1 MNRWIPIVLFLVSL
15 AQLAPANLCLCSI
28 LPCISNASSSVSN
41 ASSSVSNASSSISNA
56 SSSVSKA
63 SSHQGEL
70 FCAEEE
76 SCPCH
81 EDKDVPPCRSNKNQS
96 SHSCPFDQ
104 TIVVS
109 DYAGTKKIVS
119 CETANELQFHEFNPI
134 HQILSVQKESNLISN
149 HSLPPVPLYLRLKSI
164 LI

>member
-28 LPCISNASSSVSN
+28 LPCFNI
-41 ASSSVSNASSSISNA
+41 
-56 SSSVSKA
+56 A

-104 TIVVS
+104 TTVVS
-109 DYAGTKKIVS
+109 DYAGPKKLVNY
-119 CETANELQFHEFNPI
+119 ETGNELEFHEFNPI
-134 HQILSVQKESNLISN
+134 PQILVAQKESYLLSN
-149 HSLPPVPLYLRLKSI
+149 HSLPPVPLYLRLQSI

>member
-28 LPCISNASSSVSN
+28 LPCISNASSDVSN
-41 ASSSVSNASSSISNA
+41 
-56 SSSVSKA
+56 A

-81 EDKDVPPCRSNKNQS
+81 EGKDVPPCRSEKNQS

-104 TIVVS
+104 TTVVS
-109 DYAGTKKIVS
+109 DYAGPKKLVD
-119 CETANELQFHEFNPI
+119 CETGNDLEFHQFNPSP
-134 HQILSVQKESNLISN
+134 QILSAQKESDLISN
-149 HSLPPVPLYLRLKSI
+149 HSLPPVPLYLRLQSI

>member
-28 LPCISNASSSVSN
+28 LPCISNASSDVSN
-41 ASSSVSNASSSISNA
+41 
-56 SSSVSKA
+56 A

-104 TIVVS
+104 TTVVS
-109 DYAGTKKIVS
+109 DYAGPKKLID
-119 CETANELQFHEFNPI
+119 CETGNDLEFHEFIPI
-134 HQILSVQKESNLISN
+134 PQILSAQKESYLLSS
-149 HSLPPVPLYLRLKSI
+149 HSLPPVPLYLRLQSI

>member
-1 MNRWIPIVLFLVSL
+1 MSRWIPIVLFLVSL

-28 LPCISNASSSVSN
+28 LPCISNASS
-41 ASSSVSNASSSISNA
+41 
-56 SSSVSKA
+56 
-63 SSHQGEL
+63 HQGEL

-81 EDKDVPPCRSNKNQS
+81 EGKDVLPCRSEKNQS

-104 TIVVS
+104 TSAVS
-109 DYAGTKKIVS
+109 DYAGPKKLVN
-119 CETANELQFHEFNPI
+119 CETCNELEFPEFNPI
-134 HQILSVQKESNLISN
+134 TQILVVQKESYLISN
-149 HSLPPVPLYLRLKSI
+149 HRLPPVPLYLRFQSI

>member
-1 MNRWIPIVLFLVSL
+1 MILEMVLNRWIPIVLFLVSL

-41 ASSSVSNASSSISNA
+41 ASS
-56 SSSVSKA
+56 
-63 SSHQGEL
+63 HEGEL

-81 EDKDVPPCRSNKNQS
+81 EEKDVPPCRSEKNQS

-104 TIVVS
+104 TTVVS
-109 DYAGTKKIVS
+109 DYAGPKKLVN

-134 HQILSVQKESNLISN
+134 PQIILAQKQSDLIWN
-149 HSLPPVPLYLRLKSI
+149 HNQPPVPLYPRLKSI

>member
-1 MNRWIPIVLFLVSL
+1 MVLNRWIPIVLFLVSL

-28 LPCISNASSSVSN
+28 LPCIKSASSDVSN
-41 ASSSVSNASSSISNA
+41 
-56 SSSVSKA
+56 A

-81 EDKDVPPCRSNKNQS
+81 EEKDVPPCRSEKNQS

-104 TIVVS
+104 TTVVS
-109 DYAGTKKIVS
+109 DYAGPKKLVNF
-119 CETANELQFHEFNPI
+119 ETGNDLQFHEFNPI
-134 HQILSVQKESNLISN
+134 PQVVSTPKESDLISN
-149 HSLPPVPLYLRLKSI
+149 HSLPPVPLYLRLQSI

>member
-1 MNRWIPIVLFLVSL
+1 LNRWIAIVLFLVSL

-41 ASSSVSNASSSISNA
+41 ASS
-56 SSSVSKA
+56 
-63 SSHQGEL
+63 HEGEL

-81 EDKDVPPCRSNKNQS
+81 EGKDVPPCRSEKNQS

-104 TIVVS
+104 TTVVS
-109 DYAGTKKIVS
+109 DYAGPKKLVN
-119 CETANELQFHEFNPI
+119 CETFNEIQFHEFNPI
-134 HQILSVQKESNLISN
+134 PRIIVAQKEFDLISN
-149 HSLPPVPLYLRLKSI
+149 HSLPPVPLYLRLQSI

>member
-1 MNRWIPIVLFLVSL
+1 MVLNRWIPIVLFLVSL

-28 LPCISNASSSVSN
+28 LPCISND
-41 ASSSVSNASSSISNA
+41 
-56 SSSVSKA
+56 
-63 SSHQGEL
+63 SSHQGDL

-81 EDKDVPPCRSNKNQS
+81 EGKDVPPGRSEKNQS

-104 TIVVS
+104 TSVVS
-109 DYAGTKKIVS
+109 DYAGPKKLVN
-119 CETANELQFHEFNPI
+119 CETVNELKFHEFNPI
-134 HQILSVQKESNLISN
+134 PQIIVAPKESDLISN
-149 HSLPPVPLYLRLKSI
+149 HSLPPVPLYLRLQSV

>member
-28 LPCISNASSSVSN
+28 LPCISTASSSVSN
-41 ASSSVSNASSSISNA
+41 ASSSVSNASS
-56 SSSVSKA
+56 
-63 SSHQGEL
+63 HEGEL

-81 EDKDVPPCRSNKNQS
+81 EEKDVPPCRSEKNQS

-104 TIVVS
+104 TTVVS
-109 DYAGTKKIVS
+109 DYAGPKKLVN
-119 CETANELQFHEFNPI
+119 CETANELQFHEFNPNP
-134 HQILSVQKESNLISN
+134 QIILAQKESDLIWN
-149 HSLPPVPLYLRLKSI
+149 HSQPPVPLYLRLKSI

>member
-1 MNRWIPIVLFLVSL
+1 MSRWIPIVLFLVSL

-28 LPCISNASSSVSN
+28 LPCISNASSQ
-41 ASSSVSNASSSISNA
+41 
-56 SSSVSKA
+56 
-63 SSHQGEL
+63 QGEL

-81 EDKDVPPCRSNKNQS
+81 EGKDVLPCRSEKNQS

-104 TIVVS
+104 TSAVS
-109 DYAGTKKIVS
+109 DYAGPKKLVN
-119 CETANELQFHEFNPI
+119 CETCNELEFPEFNPI
-134 HQILSVQKESNLISN
+134 PQILVVQKESYLISN
-149 HSLPPVPLYLRLKSI
+149 QSLPPVPLYLRFQSI

>member
-1 MNRWIPIVLFLVSL
+1 MVLETVLNRWIPIVLFLVSL
-15 AQLAPANLCLCSI
+15 AQLAPANLCLCII
-28 LPCISNASSSVSN
+28 LPCFNI
-41 ASSSVSNASSSISNA
+41 
-56 SSSVSKA
+56 A

-104 TIVVS
+104 TTVVS
-109 DYAGTKKIVS
+109 DYAGPKKLVD
-119 CETANELQFHEFNPI
+119 CETGNDLEFHEFNPI
-134 HQILSVQKESNLISN
+134 PQILLAQKESYLLSN
-149 HSLPPVPLYLRLKSI
+149 HSLPPVPLYLRFQSI

>member
-1 MNRWIPIVLFLVSL
+1 MVLETVLNRWIPIVLFLVSL

-41 ASSSVSNASSSISNA
+41 ASS
-56 SSSVSKA
+56 
-63 SSHQGEL
+63 HEGEL

-81 EDKDVPPCRSNKNQS
+81 EEKDVPPCRSNKNQS

-104 TIVVS
+104 TTVVS
-109 DYAGTKKIVS
+109 DYAGPKKLID
-119 CETANELQFHEFNPI
+119 CETGNDLEFHEFNPI
-134 HQILSVQKESNLISN
+134 PQIILAQKQSDLIWN
-149 HSLPPVPLYLRLKSI
+149 HNQPPVPLYLRLKSI

>member
-1 MNRWIPIVLFLVSL
+1 MVLETVLNRWIPIVLFLVSL

-41 ASSSVSNASSSISNA
+41 ASS
-56 SSSVSKA
+56 
-63 SSHQGEL
+63 HQSEL

-81 EDKDVPPCRSNKNQS
+81 EDKDVPPCRSEKNQS

-104 TIVVS
+104 TTVVS
-109 DYAGTKKIVS
+109 DYAVTKKIVS
-119 CETANELQFHEFNPI
+119 CETGNDLEFHEFNPI
-134 HQILSVQKESNLISN
+134 PQILSAQKESYLLSN
-149 HSLPPVPLYLRLKSI
+149 HSLPPVPLYLRLQSI
-164 LI
+164 QI

>member
-1 MNRWIPIVLFLVSL
+1 MNQWIPIVLFLVSL

-28 LPCISNASSSVSN
+28 LPCVSN
-41 ASSSVSNASSSISNA
+41 ASSSVSNSSS
-56 SSSVSKA
+56 
-63 SSHQGEL
+63 HEGEL

-81 EDKDVPPCRSNKNQS
+81 EGKDVPPCRSEKNQS

-104 TIVVS
+104 TTVVS
-109 DYAGTKKIVS
+109 DYAGPKKLVN
-119 CETANELQFHEFNPI
+119 CETVNELDFHEFNPI
-134 HQILSVQKESNLISN
+134 PQILVAQKESYLISN
-149 HSLPPVPLYLRLKSI
+149 HSLPPVPLYLRLQSI

>member
-1 MNRWIPIVLFLVSL
+1 MVLNRWIPIVLFLVSL

-41 ASSSVSNASSSISNA
+41 ASS
-56 SSSVSKA
+56 
-63 SSHQGEL
+63 HEGEL

-81 EDKDVPPCRSNKNQS
+81 EEKDVPPCRSEKNQS

-104 TIVVS
+104 TTVVS
-109 DYAGTKKIVS
+109 DYAGPKKLVN
-119 CETANELQFHEFNPI
+119 CETANELQFHEFNPNP
-134 HQILSVQKESNLISN
+134 QIILAQKESDLIWN
-149 HSLPPVPLYLRLKSI
+149 HSQPPGPLYLRLKSI

>member
-1 MNRWIPIVLFLVSL
+1 MVLETVLNRWIPIVLFLVSL

-28 LPCISNASSSVSN
+28 LPCIKGASSDVSN
-41 ASSSVSNASSSISNA
+41 
-56 SSSVSKA
+56 A

-81 EDKDVPPCRSNKNQS
+81 EDKDVPPCRSEKNQS

-104 TIVVS
+104 TTVVS
-109 DYAGTKKIVS
+109 DYAGPKKLVNY
-119 CETANELQFHEFNPI
+119 ETGNELEFHEFNPI
-134 HQILSVQKESNLISN
+134 PQILVAQKESYLLSN
-149 HSLPPVPLYLRLKSI
+149 HSLPPVPLYLRLQSI

>member
-1 MNRWIPIVLFLVSL
+1 MVLNRWIPIVLFLVSL

-28 LPCISNASSSVSN
+28 LPCISNASS
-41 ASSSVSNASSSISNA
+41 
-56 SSSVSKA
+56 
-63 SSHQGEL
+63 HEGEL

-81 EDKDVPPCRSNKNQS
+81 EEKDVPPCRSEKNQS

-104 TIVVS
+104 TTVVS
-109 DYAGTKKIVS
+109 DYAGPKKLVN
-119 CETANELQFHEFNPI
+119 CETVNELKFHEFNPI
-134 HQILSVQKESNLISN
+134 PQIIVAQKESDLISN
-149 HSLPPVPLYLRLKSI
+149 HSLPPVPLYLRLQSI

>member
-1 MNRWIPIVLFLVSL
+1 MILEMVLNRWIPIVLFLVSL

-28 LPCISNASSSVSN
+28 LPCISNASSD
-41 ASSSVSNASSSISNA
+41 
-56 SSSVSKA
+56 VSKA

-76 SCPCH
+76 SCPCY
-81 EDKDVPPCRSNKNQS
+81 EEKDVPPCRSEKNQS

-104 TIVVS
+104 TTVVS
-109 DYAGTKKIVS
+109 DYAGPKKLVDY
-119 CETANELQFHEFNPI
+119 ETGNDLELHEFNPI
-134 HQILSVQKESNLISN
+134 PKLLSAPKESNLISN
-149 HSLPPVPLYLRLKSI
+149 HNLPPVPLYLRLQSI

>member
-1 MNRWIPIVLFLVSL
+1 MSRWIPIVLFLVSL

-28 LPCISNASSSVSN
+28 LPCISNASSQ
-41 ASSSVSNASSSISNA
+41 
-56 SSSVSKA
+56 
-63 SSHQGEL
+63 QGEL

-81 EDKDVPPCRSNKNQS
+81 EGKDVLPCRSDKNQS

-104 TIVVS
+104 TSVVS
-109 DYAGTKKIVS
+109 DYAGPKKLVN
-119 CETANELQFHEFNPI
+119 CETCNELEFHEFNPI
-134 HQILSVQKESNLISN
+134 PQILVVQKESYLISN
-149 HSLPPVPLYLRLKSI
+149 QRLPPVPLYLRLQSI

>member
-1 MNRWIPIVLFLVSL
+1 MVLNRWIPIVLFLVSL

-28 LPCISNASSSVSN
+28 LPCIKSASSSVSN
-41 ASSSVSNASSSISNA
+41 
-56 SSSVSKA
+56 A

-81 EDKDVPPCRSNKNQS
+81 EKNDVPPCRSEKNQS

-104 TIVVS
+104 TTVVS
-109 DYAGTKKIVS
+109 DYAGPKKLVN
-119 CETANELQFHEFNPI
+119 CETSNEHQFHEFNPI
-134 HQILSVQKESNLISN
+134 PKLLSVQKESDLISN
-149 HSLPPVPLYLRLKSI
+149 HSLPPVPLYLRLQSI

>member
-1 MNRWIPIVLFLVSL
+1 MVLETVLNRWIPIVLFLVSL

-28 LPCISNASSSVSN
+28 LPCISNASS
-41 ASSSVSNASSSISNA
+41 
-56 SSSVSKA
+56 
-63 SSHQGEL
+63 HEGEL

-104 TIVVS
+104 TTVVS
-109 DYAGTKKIVS
+109 DYAGPKKLVNY
-119 CETANELQFHEFNPI
+119 ETGNDLEFHEFNPI
-134 HQILSVQKESNLISN
+134 PQILVAQKESYLLSN
-149 HSLPPVPLYLRLKSI
+149 HSLPPVPLYLRLQSI

>member
-1 MNRWIPIVLFLVSL
+1 MVLEMVLNRWIPIVLFLVSL

-41 ASSSVSNASSSISNA
+41 ASSSVS
-56 SSSVSKA
+56 KA

-81 EDKDVPPCRSNKNQS
+81 EEKDVPPCRSNKNQS

-104 TIVVS
+104 TTVVS
-109 DYAGTKKIVS
+109 DYAGPKKIVNY
-119 CETANELQFHEFNPI
+119 ETGNELEFHDFNPI
-134 HQILSVQKESNLISN
+134 PQILVAQKESYLLSN
-149 HSLPPVPLYLRLKSI
+149 HSLPPVPLYLRLQSI

>member
-1 MNRWIPIVLFLVSL
+1 MVLSRWIPIVLFLVSL

-28 LPCISNASSSVSN
+28 LPCISNASSDVSN
-41 ASSSVSNASSSISNA
+41 
-56 SSSVSKA
+56 A

-81 EDKDVPPCRSNKNQS
+81 EEKDVPPCRSNKNQS

-104 TIVVS
+104 TTVVS
-109 DYAGTKKIVS
+109 DYAGPKKLVNY
-119 CETANELQFHEFNPI
+119 ETGNELEFHEFNPI
-134 HQILSVQKESNLISN
+134 PQILVAQKESYLLSN
-149 HSLPPVPLYLRLKSI
+149 HSLPPVPLYLRLQSI

>member
-1 MNRWIPIVLFLVSL
+1 MILEMVLNRWIPIVLFLVSL

-28 LPCISNASSSVSN
+28 LPCISNASSDVSN
-41 ASSSVSNASSSISNA
+41 
-56 SSSVSKA
+56 A

-81 EDKDVPPCRSNKNQS
+81 EGKDVPPCRSEKNQS

-104 TIVVS
+104 TTVVS
-109 DYAGTKKIVS
+109 DYAGPKKLVD
-119 CETANELQFHEFNPI
+119 CETGNDLEFHQFNPSP
-134 HQILSVQKESNLISN
+134 QILSAQKESDLISN
-149 HSLPPVPLYLRLKSI
+149 HSLPPVPLYLRLQSI